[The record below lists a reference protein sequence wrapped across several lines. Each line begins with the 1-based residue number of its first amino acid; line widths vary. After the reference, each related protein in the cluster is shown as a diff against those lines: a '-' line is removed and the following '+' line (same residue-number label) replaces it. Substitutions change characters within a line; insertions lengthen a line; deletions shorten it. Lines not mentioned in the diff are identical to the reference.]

1 MRKKPPEHRPGE
13 ASAKPTAPEAPL
25 EKGAHPRPGRAT
37 KPDVVMIHGAFCGP
51 WSFKGLKEKFEAG
64 DYRVTAPTLRFH
76 EEKRPPAALG
86 TTGLADYVA
95 DLEDEIKDLGKPA
108 ILVGHSMG
116 GLLAQMLAARLEV
129 AALILLA
136 PSAPWG
142 IPPTTL
148 FEIGAAQ
155 AMHLHPGYWSQV
167 LEPSRDVALAHSL
180 DRLPRHMRDAVFDR
194 FVPESGR
201 ATFEIM
207 NWGLD
212 FNHASEVNADAVQCP
227 LLFLTGSEDRINP
240 PSTVARIAAL
250 YQGRAT
256 AEVLD
261 GMGHWLIGEPGW
273 EKLADRALEWLKG
286 QKL

>member
-1 MRKKPPEHRPGE
+1 MKASGGRTSPPV
-13 ASAKPTAPEAPL
+13 L
-25 EKGAHPRPGRAT
+25 
-37 KPDVVMIHGAFCGP
+37 MIHGAFCGP
-51 WSFKGLKEKFEAG
+51 WSLAGLREKFEAAG
-64 DYRVTAPTLRFH
+64 YAVTAPALRFH
-76 EEKRPPAALG
+76 DGKRPPAALA
-86 TTGLADYVA
+86 TTGLADYA
-95 DLEDEIKDLGKPA
+95 DDLEHEIQELDEAP

-116 GLLAQMLAARLEV
+116 GLLAQMLATRLEV
-129 AALILLA
+129 RALILLA

-142 IPPTTL
+142 VHPTTL
-148 FEIGAAQ
+148 FEIGAGQ
-155 AMHLHPGYWSQV
+155 AMHLQPGYWNQM

-180 DRLPRHMRDAVFDR
+180 DRLPRHMRDEVFDR

-207 NWGLD
+207 NWGID
-212 FNHASEVNADAVQCP
+212 FRQASAVDADAVTAP
-227 LLFLTGSEDRINP
+227 MLFLTGSEDRINP

-250 YQGRAT
+250 YKDRAT

-273 EKLADRALEWLKG
+273 EKLAARALAWLKE

>member
-1 MRKKPPEHRPGE
+1 MSKKQ
-13 ASAKPTAPEAPL
+13 L
-25 EKGAHPRPGRAT
+25 
-37 KPDVVMIHGAFCGP
+37 VVMIHGAFCGP
-51 WSFKGLKEKFEAG
+51 WSLDGLKQKFEAAG
-64 DYRVTAPTLRFH
+64 YQVTAPYLRFH
-76 EEKRPPAALG
+76 NEKRPPAALG
-86 TTGLADYVA
+86 TTGLADYAA
-95 DLEDEIKDLGKPA
+95 DLEDEIKALGTAP

-116 GLLAQMLAARLEV
+116 GLLAQMLAARMDV
-129 AALILLA
+129 TALVLLA

-142 IPPTTL
+142 VPPTTL

-155 AMHLHPGYWSQV
+155 AMHLQPGYWNQV

-180 DRLPRHMRDAVFDR
+180 DQLPKHMRDEVFER

-212 FNHASEVNADAVQCP
+212 FNHASEVDADAVQCP

-250 YQGRAT
+250 YKNRAT
-256 AEVLD
+256 AEVLN
-261 GMGHWLIGEPGW
+261 GMGHWLIGELGW
-273 EKLADRALEWLKG
+273 EKLAQRALEWLG
-286 QKL
+286 ERKL

>member
-1 MRKKPPEHRPGE
+1 MSKKPP
-13 ASAKPTAPEAPL
+13 
-25 EKGAHPRPGRAT
+25 
-37 KPDVVMIHGAFCGP
+37 VVMIHGAFCGP
-51 WSFKGLKEKFEAG
+51 WSLEGLKEKFEADG
-64 DYRVTAPTLRFH
+64 YRVTVPALRFH
-76 EEKRPPAALG
+76 NEKRPPAALG
-86 TTGLADYVA
+86 TTGLADYAA
-95 DLEDEIKDLGKPA
+95 DLEEEIQSLGTSP

-116 GLLAQMLAARLEV
+116 GLLAQMLATRLDV
-129 AALILLA
+129 AALVLLA

-142 IPPTTL
+142 VPPTTL

-155 AMHLHPGYWSQV
+155 AMHLQPGYWSQV

-180 DRLPRHMRDAVFDR
+180 DRLPRHMRDEVFGR

-212 FNHASEVNADAVQCP
+212 FNHASEVDADAVQCP

-240 PSTVARIAAL
+240 PSTVGRIAAL
-250 YQGRAT
+250 YQDRAT
-256 AEVLD
+256 TEVLD

-273 EKLADRALEWLKG
+273 ERLAERVLEWLKAQG
-286 QKL
+286 L

>member
-1 MRKKPPEHRPGE
+1 MKPPV
-13 ASAKPTAPEAPL
+13 L
-25 EKGAHPRPGRAT
+25 F
-37 KPDVVMIHGAFCGP
+37 IHGAFCGP
-51 WSFKGLKEKFEAG
+51 WSLQGLQQKFEACG
-64 DYRVTAPTLRFH
+64 YACKAPALRFH
-76 EEKRPPAALG
+76 DRVRPPPALG
-86 TTGLADYVA
+86 ETGLADYVA
-95 DLEDEIKDLGKPA
+95 DLEEEISTLGAAP

-116 GLLAQMLAARLEV
+116 GLLAQLLASRTAV

-155 AMHLHPGYWSQV
+155 AMHLHPGYWNMV

-180 DRLPRHMRDAVFDR
+180 DKLPRHMREDVLER
-194 FVPESGR
+194 LVPESGR

-212 FNHASEVNADAVQCP
+212 LNRASEVDADSVRAP

-250 YQGRAT
+250 YKERAA

-273 EKLADRALEWLKG
+273 EQLAIRALEWLKAHG
-286 QKL
+286 L

>member
-1 MRKKPPEHRPGE
+1 MSKKSP
-13 ASAKPTAPEAPL
+13 
-25 EKGAHPRPGRAT
+25 
-37 KPDVVMIHGAFCGP
+37 VVMIHGAFCGP
-51 WSFKGLKEKFEAG
+51 WSLDGLKKKFEAAG
-64 DYRVTAPTLRFH
+64 YRVTAPCLRFH
-76 EEKRPPAALG
+76 GEKRPSAALG
-86 TTGLADYVA
+86 TTGLADYAA
-95 DLEDEIKDLGKPA
+95 DLQDEIKALGEAP

-116 GLLAQMLAARLEV
+116 GLLAQMLAARMKV
-129 AALILLA
+129 GALVLLA

-142 IPPTTL
+142 VPPTTL

-155 AMHLHPGYWSQV
+155 AMHMQPGYWNQV

-180 DRLPRHMRDAVFDR
+180 EQLPKHMRDEVFDR

-212 FNHASEVNADAVQCP
+212 FNHASEVDADAVQCP
-227 LLFLTGSEDRINP
+227 LLLLTGSEDRINP

-250 YQGRAT
+250 YKDRAT
-256 AEVLD
+256 AEVLE

-273 EKLADRALEWLKG
+273 ERLAQRALEWLDSHALHG
-286 QKL
+286 RP

>member
-1 MRKKPPEHRPGE
+1 MSKKPP
-13 ASAKPTAPEAPL
+13 
-25 EKGAHPRPGRAT
+25 
-37 KPDVVMIHGAFCGP
+37 VVMIHGAFCGP
-51 WSFKGLKEKFEAG
+51 WSLDGLRNKFEAAG
-64 DYRVTAPTLRFH
+64 YRVTAPCLRFH
-76 EEKRPPAALG
+76 GGKRPSAALG
-86 TTGLADYVA
+86 TTGLADYAA
-95 DLEDEIKDLGKPA
+95 DLEDEIRALGEAP

-116 GLLAQMLAARLEV
+116 GLLAQMLAARMTIG
-129 AALILLA
+129 ALVLLA

-142 IPPTTL
+142 VPPTTL

-155 AMHLHPGYWSQV
+155 AMHMQPGYWNQV
-167 LEPSRDVALAHSL
+167 LEPNRDIALAHSL
-180 DRLPRHMRDAVFDR
+180 EQLPKHMRDEVFDR

-212 FNHASEVNADAVQCP
+212 FNHASEVDADAVQCP
-227 LLFLTGSEDRINP
+227 LLLLTGSQDRINP
-240 PSTVARIAAL
+240 PSTVARIAEL
-250 YQGRAT
+250 YKDRAT

-273 EKLADRALEWLKG
+273 ERLAQRALAWLAE

>member
-1 MRKKPPEHRPGE
+1 MQ
-13 ASAKPTAPEAPL
+13 
-25 EKGAHPRPGRAT
+25 
-37 KPDVVMIHGAFCGP
+37 
-51 WSFKGLKEKFEAG
+51 GLQEKFQAAG
-64 DYRVTAPTLRFH
+64 YTVAAPALRFH
-76 EEKRPPAALG
+76 DGERPPAALG
-86 TTGLADYVA
+86 TTGLADYAA
-95 DLEDEIKDLGKPA
+95 DLEQEIGALKQPP

-116 GLLAQMLAARLEV
+116 GLLAQMLAARSPV

-142 IPPTTL
+142 VPPTTL

-155 AMHLHPGYWSQV
+155 AMHLQPGYWNQI

-180 DRLPRHMRDAVFDR
+180 EKLPRHMRDEVFGR

-212 FNHASEVNADAVQCP
+212 FRHASTVDADAVTAP
-227 LLFLTGSEDRINP
+227 LLFLTGSDDRINP
-240 PSTVARIAAL
+240 PSTVAKIAAL
-250 YQGRAT
+250 YKNRAT
-256 AEVLD
+256 AEILD

-273 EKLADRALEWLKG
+273 EKLAVRALAWLKG
-286 QKL
+286 RDL